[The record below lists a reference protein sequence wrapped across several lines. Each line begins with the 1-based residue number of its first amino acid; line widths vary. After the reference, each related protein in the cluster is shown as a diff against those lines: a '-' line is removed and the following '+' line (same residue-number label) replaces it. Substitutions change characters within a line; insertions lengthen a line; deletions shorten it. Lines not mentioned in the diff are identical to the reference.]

1 MLASNSSLGT
11 SKQRR
16 FAKFASAALVGIVL
30 DPVVV
35 AALLPVVPPVV
46 PVGGLGEIPPV
57 GAVDAGAVFLLMA
70 DQGF

>member
-1 MLASNSSLGT
+1 M
-11 SKQRR
+11 
-16 FAKFASAALVGIVL
+16 SAALVGIVL

-46 PVGGLGEIPPV
+46 PVGGLGGLPPV
-57 GAVDAGAVFLLMA
+57 GAVDVGAVFMLMA

>member
-46 PVGGLGEIPPV
+46 PVGGLGEYHQL
-57 GAVDAGAVFLLMA
+57 G
-70 DQGF
+70 Q